1 METNKTYN
9 ENCLETMKRMP
20 DNFIDCV
27 VTSPP
32 YWGLRDYGHKDQI
45 GLEATPEE
53 YVSKMVEIFRE
64 VRRVLK
70 PEGTLWLNLGDSYC
84 GYKGENYMKNP
95 DTSKLQSKS
104 TVPASHMIGTPQ
116 TSGLKPKDL
125 VGIPWRVAL
134 ALQADG
140 WWLRQDI
147 IWAKPNPMPESV
159 TDRCTKAH
167 EYIFLLTKS
176 DRYFYDAEAIAEK
189 TSTIRGPRPFGG
201 AGNGKQ
207 NKDRGDYFYNG
218 DNGKRNKRSIWEI
231 TTQPFPESHFATFP
245 IDLPSLCILAG
256 CPKRCC
262 PICGNG
268 WTKTIEQK
276 VSGVPQYNEKTV
288 GQFHHHSNSHTLRA
302 KERTTRILDFDPN
315 CDCGEEKG
323 TPGIVYDPFMG
334 AATTA
339 LAALK
344 YGRQFIGSEINPE
357 YCEIGNK
364 RIAPYLQQ
372 MSLAI

>member
-1 METNKTYN
+1 MELNKTYN

-32 YWGLRDYGHKDQI
+32 YWGLRDYGHDEQI

-53 YVSKMVEIFRE
+53 YVSKMIEIFRE

-70 PEGTLWLNLGDSYC
+70 PEGTLWLNLGDTYAQQRGGRSY
-84 GYKGENYMKNP
+84 GSHDSMTGRGEAPNNGSVIP
-95 DTSKLQSKS
+95 
-104 TVPASHMIGTPQ
+104 PPGF
-116 TSGLKPKDL
+116 KPKDL
-125 VGIPWRVAL
+125 IGIPWRVAF
-134 ALQADG
+134 ALQSDG

-159 TDRCTKAH
+159 RDRCTKAH

-176 DRYFYDAEAIAEK
+176 ERYFYDAEAIK
-189 TSTIRGPRPFGG
+189 TKG
-201 AGNGKQ
+201 AGNKWGKHT
-207 NKDRGDYFYNG
+207 NPKYGNST
-218 DNGKRNKRSIWEI
+218 NGKMQSIKELTKEEYIDKYQWSNRKSVWGI
-231 TTQPFPESHFATFP
+231 KTIPFPEAHFATFP
-245 IDLPSLCILAG
+245 LELPSLCILAG
-256 CPKRCC
+256 SPK
-262 PICGNG
+262 
-268 WTKTIEQK
+268 
-276 VSGVPQYNEKTV
+276 
-288 GQFHHHSNSHTLRA
+288 
-302 KERTTRILDFDPN
+302 D
-315 CDCGEEKG
+315 
-323 TPGIVYDPFMG
+323 GIVYDPFMG

-344 YGRQFIGSEINPE
+344 YGRRFTGSEINPE

-372 MSLAI
+372 MTLAI

>member
-1 METNKTYN
+1 METNTIYN

-20 DNFIDCV
+20 GNFIDCV

-53 YVSKMVEIFRE
+53 YVSKMVEVFQE

-70 PEGTLWLNLGDSYC
+70 PEGTVWLNLGDSYA
-84 GYKGENYMKNP
+84 GSGKAQGGGGLGEKSKKQLTNKGSYF
-95 DTSKLQSKS
+95 DVSKS
-104 TVPASHMIGTPQ
+104 KRIPRG
-116 TSGLKPKDL
+116 SGRWGGGNNSVTDLKPKDL
-125 VGIPWRVAL
+125 IGIPWRVAF
-134 ALQADG
+134 ALQSDG

-159 TDRCTKAH
+159 KDRCTKSH

-176 DRYFYDAEAIAEK
+176 KKYYYDWKAVSEVAETYK
-189 TSTIRGPRPFGG
+189 TDKRPPGVLRQRLYKNSKYLSNDY
-201 AGNGKQ
+201 GNNQFKNLQNNGQKNHSMHERRANGFSDKQ
-207 NKDRGDYFYNG
+207 EI
-218 DNGKRNKRSIWEI
+218 KRNRRSVWSI
-231 TTQPFPESHFATFP
+231 TTESFPDAHFATFP
-245 IDLPSLCILAG
+245 TQLPSLCILAG
-256 CPKRCC
+256 CPK
-262 PICGNG
+262 
-268 WTKTIEQK
+268 
-276 VSGVPQYNEKTV
+276 
-288 GQFHHHSNSHTLRA
+288 
-302 KERTTRILDFDPN
+302 D
-315 CDCGEEKG
+315 
-323 TPGIVYDPFMG
+323 GIVYDPFIG

-372 MSLAI
+372 MTLAI